1 MSDTTETPV
10 EPAGQ
15 VETDTDSKGPEFYER
30 ELERARKD
38 AAKYRDRARTAAEE
52 TEATLRTEFAT
63 REAELNSKI
72 EALTAQI
79 AETEAKVAV
88 SERAATKLR
97 LALEHGVAAD
107 KVESFTKRLVGETP
121 EELAADAKSL
131 AELFAAPAVQEDV
144 SQGQGAAP
152 LNSPTILNALQGVA
166 ARRR

>member
-15 VETDTDSKGPEFYER
+15 VATATHSTGPQFYER

-38 AAKYRDRARTAAEE
+38 AAKYRDRAR